1 MANLASLF
9 FVKFEYNMGNNLF
22 VYKLILFCI
31 ALLSFICCSTLF
43 LF

>member
-1 MANLASLF
+1 
-9 FVKFEYNMGNNLF
+9 MGNNLF

-43 LF
+43 FVLSFGYKS